1 MWWRKPAAGE
11 PLGLIAGA
19 GDFPVLLA
27 EAVSAAKRKIVL
39 FGLKGYT
46 PRSVDDFASE
56 IHYFDLGA
64 LGPFA
69 DAVKNS
75 GVKRVML
82 AGSVPKKRIVD
93 SSFKIDGTAK
103 NFLGGSRN
111 KGDDHLLRA
120 FEIFLRLKCGVSVID
135 SRVFLKKILAP
146 RGVLTRRKPTASEW
160 KDLRFGF
167 RVAKGVGRMD
177 IGQTVVVKE
186 GVVLAVEAIEGT
198 DQAIRR
204 GGELGYGEAVV
215 VKTSKPRQD
224 LRFDLPCV
232 GLGTL
237 ESLRAASSHVLGV
250 EAGRTLLIDKSK
262 LIQAADER
270 GLTLVG
276 I

>member
-11 PLGLIAGA
+11 SLGLIAGA

-27 EAVSAAKRKIVL
+27 EAAVAAKRKIVI

-46 PRSVDDFASE
+46 SRRVDDFASE
-56 IHYFDLGA
+56 VHYFDLGV
-64 LGPFA
+64 LGPLA
-69 DAVKNS
+69 EAVKHS

-82 AGSVPKKRIVD
+82 AGGVPKKRIVD
-93 SSFKIDGTAK
+93 SSFKIDTAAK
-103 NFLGGSRN
+103 NILGGSRN

-135 SRVFLKKILAP
+135 PRVFLKKILAP
-146 RGVLTRRKPTASEW
+146 RGVLTRRKPAASEW
-160 KDLRFGF
+160 KDLRFGL
-167 RVAKGVGRMD
+167 RIARGAGKMD

-204 GGELGYGEAVV
+204 GGELGYGDAVV
-215 VKTSKPRQD
+215 VKASKPNQD

-232 GLGTL
+232 GHGTL
-237 ESLRAASSHVLGV
+237 DSLRAASSRVLGV
-250 EAGRTLLIDKSK
+250 EAGKTILIDKEK
-262 LIQAADER
+262 LIQTANER
-270 GLTLVG
+270 DLTLVG
-276 I
+276 L